1 MGPFFAAA
9 TILVVPF
16 APKGGA
22 PPASGVAVAESI
34 VDVVVQGKADNFITL
49 KQLDAVLRRRD
60 LRLTDPAIP
69 ESALELGRTLGATDV
84 ITGEVWLNDG
94 KWLIDAR
101 KLNLAAGKVAASTK
115 AEGARAALPGLSQKA
130 GLDLLPGSTAQSL
143 VTGSAAALEAGARC
157 EAELARQSLGAHAK
171 TTLSR
176 EHLAA
181 AEKACKE
188 ALKAD
193 PKFGLAR
200 AGLAVTLAV
209 RGKFADARRE
219 AQMAQ
224 EDRFV
229 PFGVLAEA
237 FAARKLRDVE
247 GWRQVLKN
255 AVAERPGFLHALGYL
270 AEDSVEGGDDKEA
283 LALFEQYLRRSPGH
297 TWAMGKKA
305 RQLAR
310 LGQTDEAIALSE
322 KALSLNPGDPEL
334 LIETASRYIDA
345 GRDPRA
351 EPLLRQA
358 MNSKPPRPLAALRL
372 GYLYFRGHKLPQ
384 ARETLEKCIATATR
398 EDEARTRGIAH
409 ADLARIDAKQNKYL
423 EAVSELQKARAE
435 GDNHLPCEE
444 PELLRW
450 RERPE
455 LKRVCVEADAAAAD
469 EKPEDDAVPVDL

>member
-1 MGPFFAAA
+1 MVPLLAAA

-16 APKGGA
+16 APRGEA
-22 PPASGVAVAESI
+22 PAATGVAVAESI
-34 VDVVVQGKADNFITL
+34 VDLVVQGRADNFITL

-60 LRLTDPAIP
+60 LRLTDAAIP
-69 ESALELGRTLGATDV
+69 QSALDLGRTLGATDV
-84 ITGEVWLNDG
+84 ITGEVWLNSG

-101 KLNLAAGKVAASTK
+101 RLNVAAGKVAGASK
-115 AEGARAALPGLSQKA
+115 VEGARAALPGLAQKA
-130 GLDLLPGSTAQSL
+130 GIDLLPGSPLPGPMTA
-143 VTGSAAALEAGARC
+143 SAAALEAGARC
-157 EAELARQSLGAHAK
+157 VAELARQSLGAHSK
-171 TTLSR
+171 MTLSGP
-176 EHLAA
+176 HLASA
-181 AEKACKE
+181 ASACKE
-188 ALKAD
+188 ALRAD
-193 PKFGLAR
+193 PRFGLAR

-209 RGKFADARRE
+209 RGKLAEARKE
-219 AQMAQ
+219 AQKAQ

-229 PFGVLAEA
+229 PLGALAEA
-237 FAARKLRDVE
+237 FAVRKLRDLE
-247 GWRQVLKN
+247 GWRQVLQN

-270 AEDSVEGGDDKEA
+270 AEDSREGGDDKEA
-283 LALFEQYLRRSPGH
+283 LALFEQYLRRAPNH

-310 LGQTDEAIALSE
+310 LGQTDEAIELSE
-322 KALSLNPGDPEL
+322 KALSMNPGDPEL

-358 MNSKPPRPLAALRL
+358 MEAKPPRPLAALRL
-372 GYLYFRGHKLPQ
+372 GYLYFRGHNLPQ
-384 ARETLEKCIATATR
+384 AREALEKCIAIATR
-398 EDEARTRGIAH
+398 DVAH
-409 ADLARIDAKQNKYL
+409 ADLARVDAKQNRYL

-435 GDNHLPCEE
+435 GDNHLPCDE

-469 EKPEDDAVPVDL
+469 EKPEEDAVSVDL